1 MYQVICCPDRKAYSC
16 LPKWLPQDSTSSG
29 ERFDLTFALET
40 ALRDT
45 LRHTGGVLGL
55 SSVLYKNV
63 NRPHSH
69 SSELPE
75 KKHAN
80 VSRQIRKCAFSA
92 LRREVGLSVGC
103 ALRWQLSVWGK
114 SVCLGGDW
122 CWCVCVCSCRRE
134 RRCRRREKWETT
146 EDEEEQWMY
155 SAVIHKVESTTKL
168 LATV

>member
-75 KKHAN
+75 KSMQMFHDKSGSVHFLLCGARW
-80 VSRQIRKCAFSA
+80 VWA
-92 LRREVGLSVGC
+92 LGVRYADSFQFGVKVCVWVGTGVG
-103 ALRWQLSVWGK
+103 
-114 SVCLGGDW
+114 
-122 CWCVCVCSCRRE
+122 VCVCAAADASAGA
-134 RRCRRREKWETT
+134 
-146 EDEEEQWMY
+146 EEERSGRRQ
-155 SAVIHKVESTTKL
+155 KTKRSSGC
-168 LATV
+168 TVQSSIK